1 MEVVEKYIK
10 EIEED
15 LKIDEF
21 NIKDATLRTPSRK
34 HYWVSRLIN
43 HKRNLYKLEQE
54 LEATSKRL
62 VTETREKSPVAISSI
77 TLQNAVAESEVIK
90 DLTQKIKEEKF
101 VIELLE
107 KTEKTFSSLTYDIK
121 NIIEIIKLETL

>member
-1 MEVVEKYIK
+1 MEIVEKYIK

-21 NIKDATLRTPSRK
+21 NIKEASLKTPGRK
-34 HYWVSRLIN
+34 HFWVSRLIN
-43 HKRNLYKLEQE
+43 HKRNLYFLEQE
-54 LEATSKRL
+54 LEETSKKL

-77 TLQNAVAESEVIK
+77 TLQNAVAESNVIK
-90 DLTQKIKEEKF
+90 TLQLKIKEEKF
-101 VIELLE
+101 LIELLE

-121 NIIEIIKLETL
+121 NIVEIMKLEQM